1 MTAATIQPSPASAS
15 NARAL
20 GRKMLPWAVLVGFA
34 FALQIGV
41 TSKVWPEVEPDAE
54 ALWIERALGALV
66 IFSLAR
72 TVERL
77 AFHLIHLRR
86 GGSVG
91 LSNIGLQ
98 ILQVVIYFVAIA
110 STINLVFGQ
119 SISAILAA
127 SGVAGVVIGFALRG
141 LVSDVFS
148 GVAINL
154 DPSFRI
160 GEMIDTTIRGHV
172 VSGRIVEIQWRCTIL
187 EDRFG
192 NLVAVPNGEL
202 TQVVVVNR
210 SRPTPL
216 SEYSTAL
223 PVPLEQPIEQVLSIL
238 NIALQRLGTTGVI
251 ATKGAQVNITAIENG
266 NVVYRLRYQIDLSV
280 SSQSRVQGEVLKAAQ
295 ETLALGGVSLSA
307 RPLAVLPMPADP
319 AAAARAGHASDPMS
333 SRVLALG
340 QVPLLHPL
348 DGAEIRIL
356 AERATERV
364 YRAGATVF
372 GQGDAGSTMLVI
384 LTGSLDVLVD
394 RDGDRVRVAQ
404 LWPGDCVGEMSLL
417 TGMPRAATVQ
427 ARTELRALE
436 VDRAAFRDILL
447 QNAQLVADLA
457 TVVERRAGGIAAILA
472 TRENAPLSEAPRSTI
487 MGAMRRLFGL

>member
-1 MTAATIQPSPASAS
+1 
-15 NARAL
+15 
-20 GRKMLPWAVLVGFA
+20 
-34 FALQIGV
+34 
-41 TSKVWPEVEPDAE
+41 
-54 ALWIERALGALV
+54 
-66 IFSLAR
+66 
-72 TVERL
+72 
-77 AFHLIHLRR
+77 
-86 GGSVG
+86 
-91 LSNIGLQ
+91 
-98 ILQVVIYFVAIA
+98 
-110 STINLVFGQ
+110 
-119 SISAILAA
+119 
-127 SGVAGVVIGFALRG
+127 
-141 LVSDVFS
+141 
-148 GVAINL
+148 
-154 DPSFRI
+154 
-160 GEMIDTTIRGHV
+160 
-172 VSGRIVEIQWRCTIL
+172 
-187 EDRFG
+187 
-192 NLVAVPNGEL
+192 
-202 TQVVVVNR
+202 
-210 SRPTPL
+210 
-216 SEYSTAL
+216 
-223 PVPLEQPIEQVLSIL
+223 
-238 NIALQRLGTTGVI
+238 LQRLGTTGVI